1 MTDNLARLLLTQL
14 DIDINFYQN
23 VFEIKNG
30 VKIMPTKR
38 IFQLLLSTFIIK
50 KFICKKKI
58 ILSLKKFSFFIRL
71 QVQNFV
77 KCKKIV

>member
-30 VKIMPTKR
+30 GKIMPTKR

-50 KFICKKKI
+50 KFIYKKKI
-58 ILSLKKFSFFIRL
+58 ILSLK
-71 QVQNFV
+71 
-77 KCKKIV
+77 

>member
-50 KFICKKKI
+50 KFIYKKKI
-58 ILSLKKFSFFIRL
+58 ISFF
-71 QVQNFV
+71 
-77 KCKKIV
+77 KII